1 MQDLTKKKIRAV
13 FTSPTV
19 DNMLDKSLKR
29 IHPAIRYSTLIKHIM
44 KQLFR
49 ICLFFVILFSI
60 VFFSSEKLKAQGI
73 SNKINIL
80 KYVRVYAD
88 SIGESHFEDLTIDLN
103 EIDFA
108 PPAPPI
114 FTSDLNPSS
123 SYGFISVLPGWKSEW
138 HPAPKRQFMFY
149 LSGTIEAEVSDG
161 EIRQFGPGSITLVE
175 DTIGKGHKSK
185 VIGNEQVVGV
195 VIQLED

>member
-1 MQDLTKKKIRAV
+1 
-13 FTSPTV
+13 
-19 DNMLDKSLKR
+19 
-29 IHPAIRYSTLIKHIM
+29 M

-49 ICLFFVILFSI
+49 ICLFFVLLFS
-60 VFFSSEKLKAQGI
+60 VLFFSSEKLQAQGK
-73 SNKINIL
+73 SNKINVI

-88 SIGESHFEDLTIDLN
+88 STGESHFEDLTINLN

-123 SYGFISVLPGWKSEW
+123 NYGFASVLSGWESEW
-138 HPAPKRQFMFY
+138 HPAPKRQFMIY

-175 DTIGKGHKSK
+175 DTIGKGHKSRVDGSDL
-185 VIGNEQVVGV
+185 VIGV
-195 VIQLED
+195 VIQLEE

>member
-1 MQDLTKKKIRAV
+1 MINKPKQDNT
-13 FTSPTV
+13 
-19 DNMLDKSLKR
+19 
-29 IHPAIRYSTLIKHIM
+29 M
-44 KQLFR
+44 KPNFK
-49 ICLFFVILFSI
+49 ICLNLVFLLSVLLFS
-60 VFFSSEKLKAQGI
+60 SQKLQAQEKTNEMNTI
-73 SNKINIL
+73 

-123 SYGFISVLPGWKSEW
+123 KHGFASVLPGWESEW
-138 HPAPKRQFMFY
+138 HPAPKRQFMIY

-175 DTIGKGHKSK
+175 DTTGKGHKSR
-185 VIGNEQVVGV
+185 VIGSEQVIGV
-195 VIQLED
+195 VIQLEE

>member
-1 MQDLTKKKIRAV
+1 M
-13 FTSPTV
+13 
-19 DNMLDKSLKR
+19 
-29 IHPAIRYSTLIKHIM
+29 KHV
-44 KQLFR
+44 FR
-49 ICLFFVILFSI
+49 ICLNFMFLLSVLL
-60 VFFSSEKLKAQGI
+60 FSSEKLQAQEKTNEMNTI
-73 SNKINIL
+73 

-103 EIDFA
+103 EIDCA

-123 SYGFISVLPGWKSEW
+123 SYGFASVLPGWESEW
-138 HPAPKRQFMFY
+138 HPAPKRQFMIY

-175 DTIGKGHKSK
+175 DTTGKGHKSR
-185 VIGNEQVVGV
+185 VIGSEKVVVV
-195 VIQLED
+195 VIQLEE

>member
-1 MQDLTKKKIRAV
+1 MKK
-13 FTSPTV
+13 
-19 DNMLDKSLKR
+19 
-29 IHPAIRYSTLIKHIM
+29 
-44 KQLFR
+44 LFR
-49 ICLFFVILFSI
+49 ICLFFVLLFS
-60 VFFSSEKLKAQGI
+60 VLFFSSEKLQAQEKT
-73 SNKINIL
+73 NKMNTI

-123 SYGFISVLPGWKSEW
+123 NYGFASVLPGWESEW
-138 HPAPKRQFMFY
+138 HHAPKRQFMIY

-175 DTIGKGHKSK
+175 DINGKGHKSK
-185 VIGNEQVVGV
+185 AIGKEQVVGV
-195 VIQLED
+195 VIQLEK